1 MRSSDFVSFSRMAT
15 LWYQVICASTACTI
29 GSSGHASAKAR
40 MYFRLRG
47 ENPFMSGKDRF
58 RSVARRSITFAPYF
72 SRSCRSRITH
82 DQFPVDDERCAQL
95 RRLNPA
101 FQLCEK
107 LTATVGSER
116 FHGGLMPIVVHFRA
130 SDMRL
135 TFT

>member
-1 MRSSDFVSFSRMAT
+1 MRSSDVVSFSRMAT

-58 RSVARRSITFAPYF
+58 RSVARRSITFAPHF
-72 SRSCRSRITH
+72 SRSCRSRISRPDLPVQH
-82 DQFPVDDERCAQL
+82 DQFPVDGERCAQL

-116 FHGGLMPIVVHFRA
+116 SMEG
-130 SDMRL
+130 
-135 TFT
+135 